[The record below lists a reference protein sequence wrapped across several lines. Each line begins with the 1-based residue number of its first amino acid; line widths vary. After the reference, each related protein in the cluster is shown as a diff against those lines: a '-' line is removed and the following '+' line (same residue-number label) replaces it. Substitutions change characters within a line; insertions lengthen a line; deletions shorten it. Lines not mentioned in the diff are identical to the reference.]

1 MRNLTRLSALLA
13 IAAALSLPLTTARA
27 KDKPAARSANDRT
40 FQKLK
45 KDYQQKIHNK
55 KPTERIAALKLLS
68 DFPSGDSADLVYV
81 TLLDDKADEVRQA
94 AIKLLAS
101 WRGHEDV
108 AARLLQR
115 MTTTTRNDGMDIRA
129 VGALQALA
137 GTEDDELQFQV
148 LKYLNEFL
156 GTPQANLYVLHEM
169 IDTESP
175 RGDAEEVLR
184 MLMLLTRAEFFD
196 RHFGYRRCLA
206 QGIMEVKSRTALTHL
221 INLLPK
227 FKGLVQYDVVTHLV
241 AATGQ
246 NFGDDAAKWKAW
258 WTANQNKNDP
268 PDKSRIPPVGK
279 YGNFGDYYGIP
290 ICAKRVVFVLDTSGS
305 MRGGKLDAAKLEL
318 IRAVKELHKEVFF
331 SIVIFNSS
339 VRVWQRE
346 LVPANDSMKQI
357 AVNVVLDQNAQANT
371 ASYDALEEAFA
382 LEPEAIYFLS
392 DGAPRGG
399 KIDDPGE
406 IISTISGVNR
416 IRRISIH
423 SIGIDTKAD
432 TSVNPF
438 ARFMKAL
445 AQANWGQYR
454 AVD

>member
-1 MRNLTRLSALLA
+1 MSNRKRLSTAVTIVALL
-13 IAAALSLPLTTARA
+13 SLLTAWAGA
-27 KDKPAARSANDRT
+27 KDGKPAKATDKA
-40 FQKLK
+40 FLKLK
-45 KDYQQKIHNK
+45 KEYQQKIHNK

-68 DFPSGDSADLVYV
+68 DFPTADSADLVYV

-94 AIKLLAS
+94 AIKLLAF
-101 WRGHEDV
+101 WRGREDV
-108 AARLLQR
+108 AAKLLQR
-115 MTTTTRNDGMDIRA
+115 MTTTTRKDGMDIRA

-137 GTEDDELQFQV
+137 GTEDNELQLQV
-148 LKYLNEFL
+148 LNYLNEFL
-156 GTPQANLYVLHEM
+156 GTQPANLYTLHEM

-184 MLMLLTRAEFFD
+184 MLMLLTRAELFD
-196 RHFGYRRCLA
+196 QHFGFRRCLV
-206 QGIMEVKSRTALTHL
+206 QGIMEVKSRNAITHL

-227 FKGLVQYDVVTHLV
+227 FKGLVQYDAVTHLV

-246 NFGDDAAKWKAW
+246 NFGDDAGKWKAW
-258 WTANQNKNDP
+258 WTANENKKEP
-268 PDKSRIPPVGK
+268 TEKEKIPPVGN
-279 YGNFGDYYGIP
+279 YGKFGEYYGIP

-305 MRGGKLDAAKLEL
+305 MRGGKLDAAKVEL

-331 SIVIFNSS
+331 SIIIFNSN
-339 VRVWQRE
+339 VRIWQQP

-357 AVNVVLDQNAQANT
+357 AVNVVLEQDARNNT
-371 ASYDALEEAFA
+371 ASFDALEAAFN

-406 IISTISGVNR
+406 IISSVSGVNR
-416 IRRISIH
+416 VRRISIH

-432 TSVNPF
+432 KSVNPF
-438 ARFMKAL
+438 ARFMEGL
-445 AQANWGQYR
+445 AKVNWGQYR

>member
-1 MRNLTRLSALLA
+1 MRIRTGLSTGLA
-13 IAAALSLPLTTARA
+13 IVAALCLLTAWAGA
-27 KDKPAARSANDRT
+27 KDGGKTATDKT

-55 KPTERIAALKLLS
+55 KPAERIAALKLLS
-68 DFPSGDSADLVYV
+68 DFPTGDSADLVYV

-101 WRGHEDV
+101 WRGREDV
-108 AARLLQR
+108 TARLLQR
-115 MTTTTRNDGMDIRA
+115 MTTSTRKDGMDIRA

-137 GTEDDELQFQV
+137 GTEEDELQFQV

-156 GTPQANLYVLHEM
+156 GTPQANLYILHEM

-175 RGDAEEVLR
+175 RGDAEDVLR
-184 MLMLLTRAEFFD
+184 MLMLLTRADYFD
-196 RHFGYRRCLA
+196 QHFGYRRCLV

-227 FKGLVQYDVVTHLV
+227 FKGLVQYDVVKHLV
-241 AATGQ
+241 ASTGQ
-246 NFGDDAAKWKAW
+246 NFGDDAVKWKAW
-258 WTANQNKNDP
+258 WTANQNKNEP
-268 PDKSRIPPVGK
+268 IDKSKIPPMGN
-279 YGNFGDYYGIP
+279 YGNFGEYYGIP

-305 MRGGKLDAAKLEL
+305 MRGAKLDAAKVEL
-318 IRAVKELHKEVFF
+318 IRAIKELHKEVFF

-339 VRVWQRE
+339 VRVWQHD

-357 AVNVVLDQNAQANT
+357 AVTVVLDQNAQGST
-371 ASYDALEEAFA
+371 ASYDALEGAFA

-406 IISTISGVNR
+406 IVSSVSGVNR
-416 IRRISIH
+416 VRRISIH